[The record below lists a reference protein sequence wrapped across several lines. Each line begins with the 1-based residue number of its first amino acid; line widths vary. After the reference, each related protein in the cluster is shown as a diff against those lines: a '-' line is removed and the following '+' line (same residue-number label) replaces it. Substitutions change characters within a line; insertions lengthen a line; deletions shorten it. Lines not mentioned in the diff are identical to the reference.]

1 MDMINTVKSLLI
13 MKSVSDIDYKKF
25 ETNDMI
31 LKQQQSENITRE
43 NKILTSLL
51 MYD

>member
-13 MKSVSDIDYKKF
+13 SDIDYKKF